1 MDVLT
6 LALLASH
13 ALAGA
18 PRLESPAASGLLS
31 DHAGEAMVVAATAPA
46 PAGPVLTAR
55 FTVPEPVPLPPA
67 ASGAGVAGLPAPAD
81 SLFEYSAA
89 YYTRLDIHRWGSYA
103 MLPLFAFQY
112 VAGRELFDK
121 SSAAPEWARDG
132 HGVAAGAV
140 AGLFAVN
147 TVTGLWN
154 LWEGR
159 NDPQDRGRKVF
170 HAVMMLAADA
180 GFTATGLL
188 ADDAEES
195 LARRQTHR
203 SVALASIGLASIG
216 YASMLDLFR

>member
-18 PRLESPAASGLLS
+18 PRLEPSAASALPS
-31 DHAGEAMVVAATAPA
+31 DHTDEATVVVAAA

-55 FTVPEPVPLPPA
+55 FTVPVPVPLPTA
-67 ASGAGVAGLPAPAD
+67 ASGAGAAQLLAPAD
-81 SLFEYSAA
+81 SVFEYSAA

-203 SVALASIGLASIG
+203 SVALASIGLATIG
-216 YASMLDLFR
+216 YASMLDVFR

>member
-18 PRLESPAASGLLS
+18 PRLEPPAASGLPS
-31 DHAGEAMVVAATAPA
+31 DHTDEAMVVVAAAPV
-46 PAGPVLTAR
+46 GPVLTAR
-55 FTVPEPVPLPPA
+55 FTMPVPVSLPTA
-67 ASGAGVAGLPAPAD
+67 ASGAGAAGLPAPAD
-81 SLFEYSAA
+81 SVFEYSAA

-132 HGVAAGAV
+132 HGVAAGAIV
-140 AGLFAVN
+140 GLFAVN

-159 NDPQDRGRKVF
+159 TDPQDRGRKVF

-195 LARRQTHR
+195 RARRQTHR
-203 SVALASIGLASIG
+203 SVALASIGLATIG

>member
-18 PRLESPAASGLLS
+18 PPLEPSAASGLPS
-31 DHAGEAMVVAATAPA
+31 DQTDEATVVVAAA

-55 FTVPEPVPLPPA
+55 FTVPVPVPLPTA
-67 ASGAGVAGLPAPAD
+67 ASGASAAQLLAPAD
-81 SLFEYSAA
+81 SVFEYSAA

-203 SVALASIGLASIG
+203 SVALASIGLATIG
-216 YASMLDLFR
+216 YASMLDVFR

>member
-1 MDVLT
+1 MDVVT

-13 ALAGA
+13 ALA
-18 PRLESPAASGLLS
+18 AASVPGLTS
-31 DHAGEAMVVAATAPA
+31 DAGSRPGGPRDAAIPSASV
-46 PAGPVLTAR
+46 PAGPVLTSR
-55 FTVPEPVPLPPA
+55 FVIPSLPSRLDD
-67 ASGAGVAGLPAPAD
+67 ASGQGVALLPAPSD
-81 SLFEYSAA
+81 SVFEYSAA

-159 NDPQDRGRKVF
+159 NDPQDRGSKVF

-195 LARRQTHR
+195 LSRRQTHR
-203 SVALASIGLASIG
+203 SVALASIGLATIG

>member
-1 MDVLT
+1 MDVVT

-13 ALAGA
+13 ALA
-18 PRLESPAASGLLS
+18 PVPDPAL
-31 DHAGEAMVVAATAPA
+31 
-46 PAGPVLTAR
+46 PAGPVLTSR
-55 FTVPEPVPLPPA
+55 FTMPA
-67 ASGAGVAGLPAPAD
+67 APALPADRSDLGVGRFPAPAD
-81 SLFEYSAA
+81 SAFEYSAA

-112 VAGRELFDK
+112 LAGRELFEK
-121 SSAAPEWARDG
+121 SAAAPEWARDG

-147 TVTGLWN
+147 TVTGVWN

-170 HAVMMLAADA
+170 HAVLMLAADA

-195 LARRQTHR
+195 LTRRQTHR
-203 SVALASIGLASIG
+203 SVALASIGMATIG
-216 YASMLDLFR
+216 YASMLDIFR

>member
-6 LALLASH
+6 LTLLASH

-18 PRLESPAASGLLS
+18 PRLESPAASALRS
-31 DHAGEAMVVAATAPA
+31 NHADEATAVVAAA
-46 PAGPVLTAR
+46 PAGPVLIAR
-55 FTVPEPVPLPPA
+55 FTVSVPMPLPTA
-67 ASGAGVAGLPAPAD
+67 ASGAGAAQLPAPAD
-81 SLFEYSAA
+81 SVFEYSAA

-112 VAGRELFDK
+112 AAGRELFDK

-203 SVALASIGLASIG
+203 SVALASIGLATVG

>member
-1 MDVLT
+1 MDVVT

-18 PRLESPAASGLLS
+18 PNAEPPSGS
-31 DHAGEAMVVAATAPA
+31 ADRSGVVAESATVPTTV
-46 PAGPVLTAR
+46 PAGPILTAR
-55 FTVPEPVPLPPA
+55 FTMPAPVALP
-67 ASGAGVAGLPAPAD
+67 SIVGGAGASGLPAPAD
-81 SLFEYSAA
+81 SAFEYSAA
-89 YYTRLDIHRWGSYA
+89 YYTRLDVHRWGSYA

-112 VAGRELFDK
+112 LAGRELFDK
-121 SSAAPEWARDG
+121 SSAAPEWAREG

-147 TVTGLWN
+147 TITGVWN

-195 LARRQTHR
+195 LSRRQTHR
-203 SVALASIGLASIG
+203 SVALASIGVATIG
-216 YASMLDLFR
+216 YASMLDIFR

>member
-1 MDVLT
+1 MDAVA
-6 LALLASH
+6 LALLAAH
-13 ALAGA
+13 VLAVTPSPSGA
-18 PRLESPAASGLLS
+18 PSGASVEIDARS
-31 DHAGEAMVVAATAPA
+31 SAPLV
-46 PAGPVLTAR
+46 GPVLVSR
-55 FTVPEPVPLPPA
+55 FEASATGSLTERGAMSPA
-67 ASGAGVAGLPAPAD
+67 GALLVPAD
-81 SLFEYSAA
+81 SAFEYSAA

-112 VAGRELFDK
+112 LAGRELFDE
-121 SSAAPEWARDG
+121 SSAAPAWAREG

-147 TVTGLWN
+147 TVTGVWN

-195 LARRQTHR
+195 LSRRQTHR
-203 SVALASIGLASIG
+203 SVALASIGLATIG
-216 YASMLDLFR
+216 YASMLDIFR

>member
-6 LALLASH
+6 LALLASQ
-13 ALAGA
+13 ALAPVPSSPGDPGSGPLRA
-18 PRLESPAASGLLS
+18 P
-31 DHAGEAMVVAATAPA
+31 VAVEET
-46 PAGPVLTAR
+46 AGPVLTSR
-55 FTVPEPVPLPPA
+55 FA
-67 ASGAGVAGLPAPAD
+67 LPAPVALPGATAGLGAVPTPTD
-81 SLFEYSAA
+81 SAFEYSAA

-112 VAGRELFDK
+112 LAGRELFDK
-121 SSAAPEWARDG
+121 SSAAPEWAKAG

-140 AGLFAVN
+140 AGLFGVN
-147 TVTGLWN
+147 TITGLWN

-159 NDPQDRGRKVF
+159 NDPQERSRKVF

-195 LARRQTHR
+195 LARRTTHR
-203 SVALASIGLASIG
+203 NVALASIGMATIG
-216 YASMLDLFR
+216 YASMLDIFR

>member
-1 MDVLT
+1 MDVVT

-13 ALAGA
+13 ALVGA
-18 PRLESPAASGLLS
+18 PNVEPHPAPSPRV
-31 DHAGEAMVVAATAPA
+31 DVVADVVAVPSTPT
-46 PAGPVLTAR
+46 AGPVLTAR
-55 FTVPEPVPLPPA
+55 FTMPAPVAPPA
-67 ASGAGVAGLPAPAD
+67 GTGTPGAVGLGAAAD
-81 SLFEYSAA
+81 SAFEYSAA

-112 VAGRELFDK
+112 LAGRELFEQ
-121 SSAAPEWARDG
+121 SSAAPAWAREG

-147 TVTGLWN
+147 TITGVWN

-159 NDPQDRGRKVF
+159 NDPQERGRKVF

-203 SVALASIGLASIG
+203 SVALASIGVATIG